1 MISKWKPWRS
11 SETNAVMEEAMSD
24 KGIGILDK
32 LMHRRSMRRWSKAA
46 QRTDEAPLSELRRMR
61 NAARGLRSHLD
72 RVLYRA
78 EERLALSGYSK
89 NSFPN
94 PHDCDWSW
102 RPELWRGPLAKPG
115 LSSVATRARLGNE
128 VSIFHDCSNSEL
140 TLRQVRNLRDKDLAP
155 FGLSMDVFSFDG
167 SFLSIVV
174 DLPDQATD
182 DLRKSHLVRLD
193 CIVEMEEPLEMFARL
208 NVKHGPNTEQLVR
221 ELPLHETDVFV
232 EFDLAYS
239 KLNEKRVERAWIDLI
254 FENPRMNRV
263 VMRDLTF
270 SRRPRAAL

>member
-1 MISKWKPWRS
+1 MF
-11 SETNAVMEEAMSD
+11 D
-24 KGIGILDK
+24 KGLGFLDK
-32 LMHRRSMRRWSKAA
+32 LLHRRSMRRWSRAA
-46 QRTDEAPLSELRRMR
+46 RRSKQIPLSELRRLR

-78 EERLALSGYSK
+78 EERLALSGFAP
-89 NSFPN
+89 NSFPR
-94 PHDCDWSW
+94 PHDTDWAW

-115 LSSVATRARLGNE
+115 LSSVSTRAGLGNE
-128 VSIFHDCSNSEL
+128 ISVFHDCANSEL
-140 TLRQVRNLRDKDLAP
+140 TLRQVRNLKEKDLAP

-167 SFLSIVV
+167 SFLSVVV
-174 DLPDQATD
+174 DLPGQVTD
-182 DLRKSHLVRLD
+182 DLRKSHLIRMD
-193 CIVEMEEPLEMFARL
+193 CIVEMEEPIEIFARL

-239 KLNEKRVERAWIDLI
+239 KLKEKRVDRAWIDLI
-254 FENPRMNRV
+254 FENPSMNRV
-263 VMRDLTF
+263 VVRDLTF